1 MISVI
6 KKSAQYAFAIV
17 TGVST
22 VASLCNYTL
31 RDSGNISLCRAVII
45 LLSAYLLLWAVIFL
59 CYLWQRHRPYA
70 TKINGKSVQI
80 CVGDIFK
87 EQGLKV
93 IPFNERFDTQVDDVI
108 IAHRTLNGMMIDY
121 HVSDREDLKKR
132 ILDAQNDKSNLTIKK
147 AGVYPLGRIIPYNDF
162 LMLAFTHFDSEN
174 KAYINISEYEQ
185 VLLRMWSEIRRVY
198 AGKEVVLPLL
208 GSGITNID
216 GLPYKDFTE
225 LLKCILCTF
234 RRSKFE
240 PIEGIKIVLTDA
252 GIRQIDMNKIKEI
265 F

>member
-1 MISVI
+1 MKSII

-31 RDSGNISLCRAVII
+31 RDCGNMSLCMAVVI
-45 LLSAYLLLWAVIFL
+45 LLSVYLVLWGVIFFF
-59 CYLWQRHRPYA
+59 YLWQRHRPYT
-70 TKINGKSVQI
+70 TKINGKPIKI
-80 CVGDIFK
+80 CIGDIFK

-121 HVSDREDLKKR
+121 HVSDIEDLRKR
-132 ILDAQNDKSNLTIKK
+132 ILDASKDKSNLTIKK
-147 AGVYPLGRIIPYNDF
+147 AGVYPLGRIIPYGDF

-174 KAYINISEYEQ
+174 KAYISINEYEQ

-225 LLKCILCTF
+225 LIKCILCTL

-240 PIEGIKIVLTDA
+240 PVEGVKIVLTEA